1 MFQISNLSCWG
12 PSGLSKSKKFSL
24 TNFLMFMEFFGN
36 ELKSA
41 CLAGI
46 FTLFYQFGMSH
57 YKAPSFFESEWIL
70 DFEISVA
77 RY

>member
-1 MFQISNLSCWG
+1 MFQILNLSCLG
-12 PSGLSKSKKFSL
+12 PSALSKSKKFSL

-46 FTLFYQFGMSH
+46 FTLFYKFGMSH
-57 YKAPSFFESEWIL
+57 
-70 DFEISVA
+70 
-77 RY
+77 

>member
-24 TNFLMFMEFFGN
+24 TNFPMFMDFFCN
-36 ELKSA
+36 EQKSA
-41 CLAGI
+41 CLVGI
-46 FTLFYQFGMSH
+46 FTLFYKFDMSH
-57 YKAPSFFESEWIL
+57 YNAHSFFKSKWIL